1 MKLHVTVLG
10 AGFGGLELSTL
21 LSEALGDQLELTLI
35 DQNDAFFFGF
45 SKLDVLFGKKPA
57 GAVKI
62 PYQTIVKPGVIF
74 RNSDWLG
81 AQCAA
86 TLRIFAS
93 RIPARS
99 TARPT
104 DLGIDFGTEV

>member
-1 MKLHVTVLG
+1 L
-10 AGFGGLELSTL
+10 FTL
-21 LSEALGDQLELTLI
+21 TAKQDERNLI
-35 DQNDAFFFGF
+35 DA
-45 SKLDVLFGKKPA
+45 KLATVTEFAVL
-57 GAVKI
+57 I
-62 PYQTIVKPGVIF
+62 KPGVIF

-86 TLRIFAS
+86 TLRIFAA

-104 DLGIDFGTEV
+104 DLGIDFGTEL